1 MKRGISIVL
10 LLLTLFT
17 NSFVKASLHYC
28 GETITQIVFGN
39 TEDAEPCDCAETGN
53 MDCCKD
59 IVLKAKP
66 FSETIRT
73 TNFLIKPLSFK
84 PFFMAKPGAFLALE
98 TQKLKSNQPIF
109 TGPPPLPLQE
119 LPAFLSVYRI

>member
-1 MKRGISIVL
+1 MKRVISIVL

-28 GETITQIVFGN
+28 GETITQFAFGN
-39 TEDAEPCDCAETGN
+39 EAADPCDCAETGN

-73 TNFLIKPLSFK
+73 SNFHIAPLTFNLL
-84 PFFMAKPGAFLALE
+84 FLSKSGVFL
-98 TQKLKSNQPIF
+98 TLKTPKLNFNQPAF
-109 TGPPPLPLQE
+109 TGPPPLPIQQV
-119 LPAFLSVYRI
+119 PAFLSVYRI